1 MADGYSTALVG
12 LLGVMAGGYLNNFL
26 PEDYKRFRD
35 SQALAGALAGELE
48 SHGDSASQ
56 MKASLDLIIGA
67 AESMASVKIPEWPVA
82 NSPIFEANAEKI
94 GALDPDNA
102 KDVAYVYEHIRAFR
116 VALNMLSKHH
126 VEMGVGWRTSMAQG
140 CSDAIGRA
148 EDRGKPLVE
157 RLKRH
162 AKASYWCRLATLMQ
176 CAVVLVLVAA
186 LLFAVMLVPG
196 PTASTNCTTIFDH
209 AKGVL
214 TTVCK

>member
-26 PEDYKRFRD
+26 AEDYRRFRD

-48 SHGDSASQ
+48 SHGDAASQ
-56 MKASLDLIIGA
+56 IKTSLDLIIGA
-67 AESMASVKIPEWPVA
+67 VEPLASVKIPEWPVP
-82 NSPIFEANAEKI
+82 NSPVFEAYAEKI
-94 GALDPDNA
+94 GLLNPENA

-116 VALNMLSKHH
+116 IAINMLSKHH
-126 VEMGVGWRTSMAQG
+126 VEMGADWRASMAKS

-162 AKASYWCRLATLMQ
+162 AKASYWCRPGTLTQ
-176 CAVVLVLVAA
+176 CAVGLMLVAA
-186 LLFAVMLVPG
+186 LLLAAMRLSG
-196 PTASTNCTTIFDH
+196 PKASTNCVTIFDH

-214 TTVCK
+214 STVCK